1 VPERKV
7 LITILILISL
17 LFWGL
22 SFPLNE
28 WLSETMP
35 RHQLIQL
42 PAMYVLGLI
51 AGFAMSHRVKP
62 DVPWSIAILIFVMFS
77 IMFWMI
83 PHSIDY
89 AVISPG
95 FNRIMHSNMVLAG
108 FCTVVSIRHT
118 IPEVKIIF
126 LGMVAAM
133 IIASGIALLSFN
145 ILLCSAFTIEQQK
158 QTGTLLTILG
168 IALYFFMA
176 YILFS
181 SLSGKSRHR

>member
-1 VPERKV
+1 MPERK
-7 LITILILISL
+7 IKIAILSL
-17 LFWGL
+17 LGIMIWLL
-22 SFPLNE
+22 SFTLNE
-28 WLSETMP
+28 WLIETMP

-42 PAMYVLGLI
+42 PSMFFIGVLMGI
-51 AGFAMSHRVKP
+51 TASHHLKP
-62 DVPWSIAILIFVMFS
+62 DLPWSIAVLIFVMFS
-77 IMFWMI
+77 LLFWMI

-95 FNRIMHSNMVLAG
+95 FNRIMHANMLLAG
-108 FCTVVSIRHT
+108 FLTISSIRHT

-133 IIASGIALLSFN
+133 IIAGGIALLSFN

-158 QTGTLLTILG
+158 QTGTLLTLLG

-176 YILFS
+176 FILFS
-181 SLSGKSRHR
+181 SLSKK